1 MLWLDAKRCES
12 CAEPE
17 AGKWTASWRGYV
29 CMLRP
34 GSALLRVA
42 EQLAEGRTKK
52 PRLFSQG
59 FASRA
64 NALGNNSERVEGT
77 KDGAEAVP
85 GLTLAACGAML

>member
-12 CAEPE
+12 YAEPE
-17 AGKWTASWRGYV
+17 AGKLTASWRGYV
-29 CMLRP
+29 CLLRL

-59 FASRA
+59 FVSRA
-64 NALGNNSERVEGT
+64 NALGNSSERVGGT

-85 GLTLAACGAML
+85 GRALAACGATL